1 MLDFIAVLDANIK
14 KKTRKTFTRK
24 AQLVAD
30 QSVH

>member
-14 KKTRKTFTRK
+14 KKTRNTFTRT

-30 QSVH
+30 RSVH